1 MLDTRS
7 NRFTHLPDCFGEAM
21 IFDIDKNGTFYTTSG
36 NNIKAIS
43 LDAPHKQ
50 EIISLHAL
58 GEVSHILSVDKKLY
72 ICTLGS
78 GMIVYDT
85 SLKTINTY
93 TSYNSNLPSNYCYS
107 SRLTLNGK
115 LILIGDR
122 GITMFDT
129 DKKTFASIKQD
140 YLKAPIIY
148 GCGICISKEN
158 IIYVGDTKGITRVEE
173 SDFYLRYNINNRFI
187 F

>member
-1 MLDTRS
+1 ML
-7 NRFTHLPDCFGEAM
+7 FFP
-21 IFDIDKNGTFYTTSG
+21 ID
-36 NNIKAIS
+36 
-43 LDAPHKQ
+43 
-50 EIISLHAL
+50 
-58 GEVSHILSVDKKLY
+58 
-72 ICTLGS
+72 
-78 GMIVYDT
+78 
-85 SLKTINTY
+85 
-93 TSYNSNLPSNYCYS
+93 
-107 SRLTLNGK
+107 LNGK

-187 F
+187 FLILM